1 MEEGTGQT
9 RWTEIRINKR
19 RRAPAPGAGGTE
31 SVHCGSWNLLWPMRT
46 PRHVVIVSDVNSR
59 NGTEVGLG

>member
-46 PRHVVIVSDVNSR
+46 PRHVV
-59 NGTEVGLG
+59 GCKQ